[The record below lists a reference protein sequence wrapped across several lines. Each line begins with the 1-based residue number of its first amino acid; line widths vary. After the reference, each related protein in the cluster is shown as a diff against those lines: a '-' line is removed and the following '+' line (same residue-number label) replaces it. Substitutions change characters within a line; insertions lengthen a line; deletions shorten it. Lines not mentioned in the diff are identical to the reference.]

1 MPTRQTP
8 QSDSA
13 WRACGKRDMTHFPVM
28 SEEVLSYL
36 AVRSDSRVADM
47 TAGLGGHSKQ
57 IAALLGTGVLVMND
71 RDGESL
77 REAVENTRD
86 YAANIR
92 PTQGVFSSFPERL
105 REMGIDQLDGLLVD
119 LGVSMKQ
126 LTEPERGFSFR
137 LDGPLDMRMSRD
149 SEQDLTA
156 ADVVNTFSEKDIA
169 DILYEYGGEWRS
181 RAIARAV
188 FRARPIRTTSELA
201 QLAGHGAAS
210 RDSKISPATKTFMA
224 LRLYVNREMDE
235 LKALLE
241 SLPGL
246 MAPGGRIVAL
256 SFMST
261 EDRILKQRL
270 QEFQRAGQGKILTKH
285 VVKPGDDETR
295 RNPASRSAKLR
306 AMEWQAAT

>member
-1 MPTRQTP
+1 MV
-8 QSDSA
+8 
-13 WRACGKRDMTHFPVM
+13 HFPVM
-28 SEEVLSYL
+28 SAEVLSYL
-36 AVRSDSRVADM
+36 AVRGDSRVADL

-57 IAALLGTGVLVMND
+57 IAALLDTGVLVMND

-77 REAVENTRD
+77 SEAVENTRQ

-92 PTQGVFSSFPERL
+92 PTKGVFSTFAERF
-105 REMGIDQLDGLLVD
+105 RQMGIGQLDGLLVD

-126 LTEPERGFSFR
+126 LTEAERGFSFR

-149 SEQDLTA
+149 SEHDLTA

-188 FRARPIRTTSELA
+188 FRARPISTTGELA
-201 QLAGHGAAS
+201 QLAGHGAGS
-210 RDSKISPATKTFMA
+210 RDTKISPATKTFMA

-241 SLPGL
+241 ALPGL

-261 EDRILKQRL
+261 EDRILKQRY
-270 QEFQRAGQGKILTKH
+270 QEFQRAGQATILTKH
-285 VVKPGDDETR
+285 VVKPSDDETR

-306 AMEWQAAT
+306 AMEWNATT